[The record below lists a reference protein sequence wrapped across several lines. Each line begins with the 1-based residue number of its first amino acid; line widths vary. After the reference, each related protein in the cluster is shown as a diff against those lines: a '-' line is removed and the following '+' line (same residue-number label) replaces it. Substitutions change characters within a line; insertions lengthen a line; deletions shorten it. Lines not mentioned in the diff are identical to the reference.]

1 MQVRCVSSNG
11 RCAVVGTESHR
22 DADMRIETAISVVV
36 TEIWV

>member
-1 MQVRCVSSNG
+1 MRRVISNG

-22 DADMRIETAISVVV
+22 EADMRIETAISVVV